1 MKYIYEYP
9 DTRNIYGY
17 LDTRKIYG
25 YQDAGNIFRAENF
38 RMVDTEIKA

>member
-1 MKYIYEYP
+1 MKYKYEYP

-25 YQDAGNIFRAENF
+25 YQDTGNIFRAENF
-38 RMVDTEIKA
+38 RMGYP